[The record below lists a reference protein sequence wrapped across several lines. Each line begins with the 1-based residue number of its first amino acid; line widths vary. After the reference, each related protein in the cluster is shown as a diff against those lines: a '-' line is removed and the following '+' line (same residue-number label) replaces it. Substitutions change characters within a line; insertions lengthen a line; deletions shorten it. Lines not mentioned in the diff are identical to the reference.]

1 VNRDIAYLH
10 RDFARFYDWTYEG
23 ITDDI
28 PFYLKAA
35 RDFGS
40 PLLELACGTAR
51 LAIPLARAG
60 LIITGLDLSPEM
72 LAIAQQKLDHESPE
86 VRARLRLVHDDMC
99 HFCLDEQFGLAFI
112 PQSSLFH
119 VHANEARASCLSH
132 IHEHLAPGGA
142 AIVDLTPADMMANQP
157 VGETAIVGSGVSAA
171 TGKMTRELNTKLAL
185 DRERQ
190 RVTVEHTYI
199 EEEPDGA
206 EQRYT
211 FVEDYTWLTENQ
223 TRDLLRA
230 AGFGEAS
237 VFGGYDWRPFTD
249 DAPRMIFL
257 ARK

>member
-1 VNRDIAYLH
+1 MSRDTAYLH
-10 RDFARFYDWTYEG
+10 RDFARFYDWNYEG
-23 ITDDI
+23 MTEDI
-28 PFYLKAA
+28 PFYLQAA
-35 RDFGS
+35 RDCGS

-51 LAIPLARAG
+51 LTIPLARASFT
-60 LIITGLDLSPEM
+60 ITGLDLSPEM
-72 LAIAQQKLDHESPE
+72 LAIARQKLDGESPE
-86 VRARLRLVHDDMC
+86 VRARLRLVQDDMC

-119 VHANEARASCLSH
+119 LHANEARASCLSC

-142 AIVDLTPADMMANQP
+142 AIIDLTPADMMANQP
-157 VGETAIVGSGVSAA
+157 VGETVIVGSGISAA

-185 DRERQ
+185 DRDEQ
-190 RVTVEHTYI
+190 RVTVEHIYI

-206 EQRYT
+206 ERRYT
-211 FVEDYTWLTENQ
+211 FVGEYSWLTESQ

-230 AGFGEAS
+230 AGFGEVS

>member
-23 ITDDI
+23 LTEDI
-28 PFYLKAA
+28 PFYLQAA
-35 RDFGS
+35 RDSGS

-60 LIITGLDLSPEM
+60 FTITGLDLSPEM
-72 LAIAQQKLDHESPE
+72 LAIAQQKLDREPPE
-86 VRARLRLVHDDMC
+86 VRARIRLVQADMC
-99 HFCLDEQFGLAFI
+99 HFCLDDQFGLAFI

-119 VHANEARASCLSH
+119 VHANEARVSCLSCM
-132 IHEHLAPGGA
+132 HEHLAPGGA

-157 VGETAIVGSGVSAA
+157 VGETAVVGSSVSAA

-185 DRERQ
+185 DREQQ

-206 EQRYT
+206 EHRYT
-211 FVEDYTWLTENQ
+211 FVDDYTWLTESQ

-230 AGFGEAS
+230 AGFGEPS
-237 VFGGYDWRPFTD
+237 VFGGYDWRPFTG

>member
-23 ITDDI
+23 LTEDI

-35 RDFGS
+35 RDYGS
-40 PLLELACGTAR
+40 PLLELACGTGR
-51 LAIPLARAG
+51 LTIPLAQAG
-60 LIITGLDLSPEM
+60 FTITGLDLSPEM
-72 LAIAQQKLDHESPE
+72 LAIARHKLDREPPE
-86 VRARLRLVHDDMC
+86 VRARLRLVQDDMC

-119 VHANEARASCLSH
+119 VHANEARVSCLSGMR
-132 IHEHLAPGGA
+132 EHLAPGGA
-142 AIVDLTPADMMANQP
+142 AIIDLSAADLMANQA
-157 VGETAIVGSGVSAA
+157 VGETVVVGSGVSAA

-185 DRERQ
+185 DREQQ
-190 RVTVEHTYI
+190 RVTCEHIYI

-206 EQRYT
+206 EHRYT
-211 FVEDYTWLTENQ
+211 FVGDYAWLTESQ

-237 VFGGYDWRPFTD
+237 VFGGHDWRPFTD